1 MKNPSPKRRLQTRR
15 ILGATRSRV
24 ANGGIDGLSM
34 AAIAADVGMSAAAL
48 YRYFPN
54 KGALLARVNAEI
66 IRDQRAVLI
75 RLERLLH
82 TGTDSNATLFLQS
95 SIEVLL
101 HLATEDQDSF
111 ALLTTTLVDP
121 RVLVQSRE
129 QAVHIPE
136 LLELRRHFEAMMKK
150 AQDQGQLRSGD
161 PHSRVYCLLF
171 GCLGILQTRKLARF
185 EPNLDLTARV
195 RELTVDL
202 LSAWGGSSRR
212 LRGSIPRAQL
222 MANRALLEIL

>member
-1 MKNPSPKRRLQTRR
+1 MKSPSPKRTAQTRR

-34 AAIAADVGMSAAAL
+34 AAIAQDVGMTAAAL

-66 IRDQRAVLI
+66 IRDQRSVLI
-75 RLERLLH
+75 RLERLVQ
-82 TGTDSNATLFLQS
+82 TGSEPNATLFLQS

-101 HLATEDQDSF
+101 HLATEDRESF

-121 RVLVQSRE
+121 RVLVKSTE

-136 LLELRRHFEAMMKK
+136 LLELRRHFEAMMKA
-150 AQDQGQLRSGD
+150 AQEQGQLRAGD

-171 GCLGILQTRKLARF
+171 GCLGILQTHKLARF
-185 EPNLDLTARV
+185 EPELDLTAQV
-195 RELTVDL
+195 RKLTIDL
-202 LSAWGGSSRR
+202 LSAWGGSPRQ
-212 LRGSIPRAQL
+212 LRASAPHAQL
-222 MANRALLEIL
+222 MANRALLEVL